1 MYFTPEKLAE
11 LNRGHGE
18 VHEKFADVRER
29 YFIRNYGNDRAKE
42 HAFHGFARRL
52 GTLVRCIDRVFEILP
67 PDRED
72 IPSRDEVVDATI
84 NIQAFVLNIFGCL
97 DNLAW
102 IWVCEKDVRS
112 EDGSELPPNG
122 SDLTSATSRF
132 VARSR
137 RCSNHIF
144 IAVSH
149 GSLTSRS
156 SATP

>member
-18 VHEKFADVRER
+18 VHKNFADLRER
-29 YFIRNYGNDRAKE
+29 YFIRNYGNDSAKE
-42 HAFHGFARRL
+42 HAVHGFARRL

-97 DNLAW
+97 DNLA
-102 IWVCEKDVRS
+102 CN
-112 EDGSELPPNG
+112 L
-122 SDLTSATSRF
+122 SRTM
-132 VARSR
+132 S
-137 RCSNHIF
+137 HIL
-144 IAVSH
+144 V
-149 GSLTSRS
+149 
-156 SATP
+156 